1 MSNVLLQ
8 FSIVFLIF
16 FFVSLIVEVNRQT
29 SSQLYSIFF
38 SILLLLVCLLLKQ
51 IEFGDFMISFSN
63 PDFFEDKDSTT
74 RRRKVSR
81 PNSGQI
87 KQFHFGE
94 TIEIMAE
101 FCARF
106 YFGVNAIA

>member
-1 MSNVLLQ
+1 MCCQGKDSCLLV
-8 FSIVFLIF
+8 S
-16 FFVSLIVEVNRQT
+16 FFVST
-29 SSQLYSIFF
+29 
-38 SILLLLVCLLLKQ
+38 LLLFVCLLVKQ
-51 IEFGDFMISFSN
+51 IEFVDFMISFSN